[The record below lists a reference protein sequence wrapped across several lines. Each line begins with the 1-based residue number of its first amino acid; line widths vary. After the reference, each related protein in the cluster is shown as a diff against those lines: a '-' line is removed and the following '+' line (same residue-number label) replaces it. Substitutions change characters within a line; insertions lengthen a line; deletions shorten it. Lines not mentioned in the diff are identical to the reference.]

1 MSHIPN
7 SAMPHAG
14 DTATQS
20 TADAETN
27 SDQALGTSLKE
38 RAGKLADTARANPK
52 MAAAA
57 GAAVVAGVAAV
68 AAIPLMRGRSSSS
81 GKSKSSGAPKKS

>member
-14 DTATQS
+14 DTATQPV
-20 TADAETN
+20 ANAEPA
-27 SDQALGTSLKE
+27 SDQTLATSLKE

-57 GAAVVAGVAAV
+57 GAAVVAGVAAA

-81 GKSKSSGAPKKS
+81 GNSKSSNASKKS

>member
-14 DTATQS
+14 DTAAQP
-20 TADAETN
+20 ANAETN

-38 RAGKLADTARANPK
+38 RAGKLADSARANPK

-57 GAAVVAGVAAV
+57 GAAVVAGVAAA

>member
-14 DTATQS
+14 DTATQP
-20 TADAETN
+20 TANAETN
-27 SDQALGTSLKE
+27 SDQTGGTTLKE
-38 RAGKLADTARANPK
+38 RAGKLAETARANPK

-57 GAAVVAGVAAV
+57 GAAVVAGVAAA
-68 AAIPLMRGRSSSS
+68 AAIPLMRGRSSSGGSNKS
-81 GKSKSSGAPKKS
+81 GGASKKS

>member
-14 DTATQS
+14 DTATQP
-20 TADAETN
+20 TANAET
-27 SDQALGTSLKE
+27 SDQALGTSLME

-57 GAAVVAGVAAV
+57 GAAVVAGVAAA

-81 GKSKSSGAPKKS
+81 GKSKSSSASKKS

>member
-14 DTATQS
+14 DTATQP
-20 TADAETN
+20 AANAETN
-27 SDQALGTSLKE
+27 QAHGTSLKE

-57 GAAVVAGVAAV
+57 GAAVVAGVAAA

-81 GKSKSSGAPKKS
+81 GNSKSSGASKKN